1 METLCVYESDMQA
14 GERMYQ
20 KKGEKSMSRQED
32 NRVLARTGAREL
44 TIDEVDQ
51 VSAAMQAHTNV
62 CTAIMA
68 TATATGSGDGDGCS
82 DTDKDANFI

>member
-1 METLCVYESDMQA
+1 
-14 GERMYQ
+14 
-20 KKGEKSMSRQED
+20 MSRQEG

-51 VSAAMQAHTNV
+51 VSAAMAAHTNV

-68 TATATGSGDGDGCS
+68 TGTATGPGDGDGCS
-82 DTDKDANFI
+82 DTDKDAHFI

>member
-1 METLCVYESDMQA
+1 
-14 GERMYQ
+14 
-20 KKGEKSMSRQED
+20 MSRQDD
-32 NRVLARTGAREL
+32 NRVLVRKGAREL

-51 VSAAMQAHTNV
+51 VSAAMGHTNV

-82 DTDKDANFI
+82 DTDRDSNFI

>member
-1 METLCVYESDMQA
+1 
-14 GERMYQ
+14 
-20 KKGEKSMSRQED
+20 MSRED

-44 TIDEVDQ
+44 TIEEVDQ
-51 VSAAMQAHTNV
+51 VSAAMANTNV

-82 DTDKDANFI
+82 DSDRDSHFI